1 MQEYS
6 FFQLY
11 IIWDYVCSLQNI
23 YILHINNQ
31 KSLLLYQ
38 MSNTSSNTTHE
49 ESLVWEASVPN
60 ESWTEKTRKLY
71 DDLMDQCKDGEWEK
85 VISFQNFSAKERLFV
100 RAVEEKGK
108 MFEYAMFLNRKEERI
123 KAVMQFGPWLQG
135 PKG

>member
-1 MQEYS
+1 
-6 FFQLY
+6 
-11 IIWDYVCSLQNI
+11 
-23 YILHINNQ
+23 
-31 KSLLLYQ
+31 
-38 MSNTSSNTTHE
+38 MSNTSSSTTHE
-49 ESLVWEASVPN
+49 DSLVWEASVPN